1 MRFLLPAA
9 LLFAGA
15 CATAPAANSD
25 MTRWRA
31 QSQRVTITRDDWGIA
46 HVRGKS
52 DSDAV
57 FGMIYAQAEDDFN
70 RVESNY
76 LTALGR
82 TAEAEGEKAIWADLR
97 ARLYMDPDD
106 LRARYAASPAWLKR
120 LMDSWADGLNYYLAT
135 HPEVRPR
142 AIERFEPWMALS
154 FTEGSIGGDIERI
167 DLAGLEAFYSK
178 RGTAVAASSQRRL
191 GSRRVKGAEVFT
203 PRGPSLRWGDGE
215 DREPRGPLASSSQR
229 RLGSRRVSSAEVFTP
244 RGPSLRWGDGEDRE
258 PRGPLASSSQRRLG
272 SRRVSS
278 AEVFTP
284 RGPSLR
290 WGDGSD
296 NEPRGSNGFAI
307 APSNSADGQA
317 LLLINPH
324 TSFFFRS
331 ELQVTSGEGLNAY
344 GAATW
349 GQFFIYQGFN
359 ARAGWMHTSSGVD
372 VVDEFLETVE
382 RTQGRLT
389 YRYGKERRPVET
401 KTVTIAFRRPD
412 GSLGRRSFETY
423 HTHHGPI
430 VREQGGKWVAFAM
443 MYKPVEA
450 LQQSFLRTKATDHD
464 AFLKVAELKANS
476 SNNTI
481 FADAKGNIAYHHP
494 HFIPVRDDR
503 FDYTK
508 PVDGSDPRTDWRG
521 LHALSEAPRVLNPP
535 NGWIQN
541 TNNWPYS
548 AAGSHSPRQA
558 GFPRY
563 MDTFGENHRGI
574 AAVRVLQEKRRLTLE
589 GLRDAAYDPYQPAF
603 AELIPGVVE
612 AWDRLEPGDRL
623 RAKLMR
629 PIDLLRRWDYRW
641 AEDSVPTTLAMFWAE
656 PLYEEVRKAGRPLG
670 DTVSGIGRLPA
681 RRRLEAL
688 ERAMDRLRSEF
699 GRWNVAW
706 GEVNRFQRLTGD
718 IDHPFSDSAPSIPVG
733 FTSGRW
739 GSLAS
744 FGAAPRDGSKRW
756 YGTSGNSF
764 VAVVQFGPRVRAK
777 AVTAGGESGH
787 PGSPHFNDQ
796 AQRYAKGDLREV
808 YFHPDQLKGRTER
821 VYRPGQ

>member
-1 MRFLLPAA
+1 MRPLIL
-9 LLFAGA
+9 LLFLGA
-15 CATAPAANSD
+15 CASTPQTGSELG
-25 MTRWRA
+25 RWDA
-31 QSQRVTITRDDWGIA
+31 QAKRVTITRDDWGIA

-52 DSDAV
+52 DADAV
-57 FGMIYAQAEDDFN
+57 FGMIYAQAEDDFH
-70 RVESNY
+70 RVETNY

-106 LRARYAASPAWLKR
+106 LRARYAASPRWLRR
-120 LMDSWADGLNYYLAT
+120 LMEGWADGLNYYLAK

-142 AIERFEPWMALS
+142 AIRRFEPWMALS

-167 DLAGLEAFYSK
+167 DLAGLEAFYTK
-178 RGTAVAASSQRRL
+178 KGRG
-191 GSRRVKGAEVFT
+191 
-203 PRGPSLRWGDGE
+203 
-215 DREPRGPLASSSQR
+215 LASAAP
-229 RLGSRRVSSAEVFTP
+229 VYDP
-244 RGPSLRWGDGEDRE
+244 
-258 PRGPLASSSQRRLG
+258 
-272 SRRVSS
+272 
-278 AEVFTP
+278 
-284 RGPSLR
+284 
-290 WGDGSD
+290 
-296 NEPRGSNGFAI
+296 EPRGSNGFAI
-307 APSNSADGQA
+307 APSNSADGHA

-331 ELQVTSGEGLNAY
+331 ELQVASDEGLNAY

-382 RTQGRLT
+382 QKGDELY
-389 YRYGKERRPVET
+389 YRYGNAPRPVET
-401 KTVTIAFRRPD
+401 KSVSIAYRRPD
-412 GSLGRRSFETY
+412 GSMASRTFETY
-423 HTHHGPI
+423 RTHHGPI

-443 MYKPVEA
+443 MHQPVEA
-450 LQQSFLRTKATDHD
+450 LQQSFLRTKARDHD
-464 AFLKVAELKANS
+464 DFLKVAELKANS

-481 FADAKGNIAYHHP
+481 FADAEGNIAYHHP

-548 AAGSHSPRQA
+548 AAGPNSPKP
-558 GFPRY
+558 GDFPRY
-563 MDTFGENHRGI
+563 MDTFGENHRGL
-574 AAVRVLQEKRRLTLE
+574 AAVRVLSGKNRMTLE

-603 AELIPGVVE
+603 AELIPGLVE
-612 AWDRLEPGDRL
+612 AWRKLPHNAL
-623 RAKLMR
+623 KAKLMR
-629 PIDLLRRWDYRW
+629 PIGFLEGWDYRW
-641 AEDSVPTTLAMFWAE
+641 SEESIATTLAMFWAE
-656 PLYEEVRKAGRPLG
+656 PLYEEARKAGWPLG
-670 DTVSGIGRLPA
+670 ETVSGIGRLPE

-688 ERAMDRLRSEF
+688 AAAMDRLRAEF
-699 GRWNVAW
+699 GRWNVPW

-718 IDHPFSDSAPSIPVG
+718 IVHPFSDSAPSIPVG

-744 FGAAPRDGSKRW
+744 FGAAPRGGSKRW

-764 VAVVQFGPRVRAK
+764 VAVVEFGPKVRAR

-796 AQRYAKGDLREV
+796 AGRYAKGDLREV
-808 YFHPDQLKGRTER
+808 YFYPEQLKGHTER